1 MKNKFNILMIFFLL
15 GAYGCNTMGS
25 IKRGLTGEK
34 LNSTDEFLVKQ
45 KDPLVFPPRF
55 DDLPAPGEETT
66 VEEEVNN
73 IEDIINLEK
82 VGESSSTL
90 SENEDAEQS
99 IIKKIKNN

>member
-1 MKNKFNILMIFFLL
+1 MIFFLL

-45 KDPLVFPPRF
+45 KDPLVFPPKF
-55 DDLPAPGEETT
+55 ENLPVPGQIPEP
-66 VEEEVNN
+66 EEEVKN

-90 SENEDAEQS
+90 SKNEDVEQS
-99 IIKKIKNN
+99 IIKKIKDN